1 LKELVKSFLEL
12 LRKPEGFLWL
22 TVIAVT
28 AMVGAIAYIATFK
41 MFFDGLLLPC
51 GIARDTPVADF
62 VCYYLAGV
70 LAQQNFVHPV
80 HIYDPAAQLIVYND
94 LIKPNAAL
102 HPLYCPYPPY
112 FFLLMGVLVLL
123 NLHDSFVL
131 FCILGLVANL
141 VAVYFL
147 FKSQGWKHIVIG
159 AILAIGCFPTWQG
172 FLLGNTSIFLF
183 PAACLYALNWKSR
196 NAMASC
202 FSLIP
207 YLFKF
212 QYMPL
217 QLLPALARSRWKLVA
232 TLGLSL
238 GAMMLLS
245 VAMLGL
251 QNVLE
256 FPRAMNQTYTFKP
269 EDFQNIR
276 GQLAY
281 LPFHD
286 FFLTQNMSN
295 LRLGLA
301 FIIGAWFWFKEE
313 AKLAKVDVD
322 FEFPCFSLLVLASTI
337 VSPYT
342 YVHDYSMVLMPCAWI
357 WIWSEHHKLELGK
370 VLSFSLILLTMGFP
384 ALSWVLGLALTNFT
398 AIHVQPF
405 TLWAEL
411 LMILTLVGMYRVYK
425 LKLQETALVMEP
437 NS

>member
-22 TVIAVT
+22 TVITVT
-28 AMVGAIAYIATFK
+28 ALVGAIAYIAVFK
-41 MFFDGLLLPC
+41 MFFDGVLLPC
-51 GIARDTPVADF
+51 GIARPTPVADF

-70 LAQQNFVHPV
+70 LAQQNFAHPV
-80 HIYDPAAQLIVYND
+80 HIYDPAAQLVVYND

-112 FFLLMGVLVLL
+112 FFLLMGLLVMLSL
-123 NLHDSFVL
+123 RDSFVL
-131 FCILGLVANL
+131 FCALGLVANL

-147 FKSQGWKHIVIG
+147 FKVQGWKHIVIG
-159 AILAIGCFPTWQG
+159 AVLAIGCFPTWQG

-183 PAACLYALNWKSR
+183 PVACLYALNWKSR
-196 NAMASC
+196 KAMASC

-217 QLLPALARSRWKLVA
+217 QLLPALASNRWKLML
-232 TLGLSL
+232 TLGLSF

-245 VAMLGL
+245 VATLGL

-281 LPFHD
+281 LPYRD

-313 AKLAKVDVD
+313 AKLAKVDLD
-322 FEFPCFSLLVLASTI
+322 FEFPCFSLLILASAI

-342 YVHDYSMVLMPCAWI
+342 FVHDYSMVLLPCAWI
-357 WIWSEHHKLELGK
+357 WLWSEHHKLELGK
-370 VLSFSLILLTMGFP
+370 VLSFSLLLLTMGFP
-384 ALSWVLGLALTNFT
+384 ALSWFMGLTLPSFSAVG
-398 AIHVQPF
+398 VQPF

-411 LMILTLVGMYRVYK
+411 LMILTVIGMYRVAS
-425 LKLQETALVMEP
+425 QVEQAPEAVATAKK
-437 NS
+437 